1 MPKKRTRVPDVI
13 WRLFGSRART
23 LSNTIVSLLPASTPT
38 LSDDMS
44 FLLRPGDSSDYR
56 KLLDR
61 CFVVISENTPKI
73 TISRFSPVSHWPQH
87 QIVARTIEM
96 IIFGHSVTSNVI
108 CSGYDKYTQSSPL
121 VELLTAPAWCLLLQ
135 RVGEEI
141 MVYLLKNASIF
152 LPLVY
157 NRYHQVAGSPIS
169 KLFFSMKKHKLE
181 SQSGPKKK
189 IKGEDDVIPLSK
201 NQGQF
206 TTSSSDGLLS
216 SYTCVCFYKKRS
228 NDAEKH
234 SQMSSSEAAME
245 MKLDSMVNGGDNSSQ
260 SVQQY
265 SNQSLE
271 LLGKRSR
278 PFRWQ
283 RSRKRK
289 QFQGTAIVPCTEVM
303 EHKHRLP
310 EKCDSDYIKHS
321 NKKRVPLYCIMFLRI
336 IFLPHIILWQNLWKC
351 CYMVREVPKK
361 TTKETQID
369 RKLLFYNSETSSSV
383 FPRKHVLNS
392 LKPNTSDSVLLLE
405 SIFGLSGIMA
415 DSNREPCYQNIGSSP
430 SDAASVCLYHSLM
443 KLLKILIRRAQ
454 NCQHLNLLNKHCV
467 DSAYDQNE
475 IESSEVSFKE
485 SEYKNKI
492 LKKSH
497 DQSKNSLQANDSNAI
512 KSYCLKS
519 QVVSF
524 VWAACRSIIPPELL
538 GTPTNWRILRRN
550 ISKFIQLR
558 KFERFSLKQCMHKL
572 KTSAFPYFFS
582 DHSLCLLSN
591 QVLQHEE
598 GQILKTSRSGELN
611 EATYRIRKRLLE
623 NWIYWF
629 FSYVVVPLLQ
639 ANFYVTESECGKHDV
654 FYYKKSVWEKVKK
667 MATNCLKDQSYVG
680 LDNATTREIVKCR
693 RFGFSKL
700 RFLPKENRIRL
711 LANLKAPSRMPLQ
724 ESYWKNKSS
733 RIGKKQLVQK
743 TISFHNFKSVNSILR
758 DTHSV
763 LKGIQLKEPERLG
776 SSVFDYND
784 VYRRLCP
791 FLIQLK
797 NGSSNIPGVY
807 IIVSDVAKAF
817 DSVEQK
823 MLLSVI
829 KDVIRDEK
837 YTVKQS
843 CEVRCTKSSLW
854 VQDHYI
860 LLDQNIKS
868 STTSLI
874 PFQAT
879 NSVLVNQE
887 CSKTVTKNEL
897 LFDLNE
903 HIKRNV
909 LQLDKKFYLQR
920 VGISQGSVLST
931 LLCSL
936 YYGDMDRKVIFP
948 FLERISQTAIQDGSE
963 QYNFSYASGA
973 QIHTSNTSYMLLRFI
988 DDFLFVSTS
997 KQQAEGFFSRLSRG
1011 FQDYNCYMN
1020 ADKFSVNFDV
1030 GHISKL
1036 PSNRLCIGEDGVSF
1050 IRWSGLLINCCTL
1063 EVQAD
1068 YTRHLKNHL
1077 SSSLTVSWHDK
1088 PGSRL
1093 ESKLCSYMRPK
1104 CHPLFYDSKINSAG
1118 VVRLNIF
1125 QAFLVCAMKFH
1136 CYFCDLSYICRFR
1149 TAFYWKIIKK
1159 SFRYTSSLIKRRMH
1173 SRGGRLG
1180 SNLRPV
1186 LHLKNCEVEWLGLN
1200 AYVQVLKRKKPKQKE
1215 LLSLLTSKLL
1225 MHKLS
1230 NNFSPCLSYAVDPSH
1245 SSLIWKIKY

>member
-1 MPKKRTRVPDVI
+1 MPKKRTRVPEVL

-23 LSNTIVSLLPASTPT
+23 LSNTIVSLHPSPTPT
-38 LSDDMS
+38 PSSSNADGMS

-61 CFVVISENTPKI
+61 CFVVISENATKN
-73 TISRFSPVSHWPQH
+73 TISRFSTESHWSQH

-96 IIFGHSVTSNVI
+96 IISDHSVTSNVI

-135 RVGEEI
+135 RVGDEI
-141 MVYLLKNASIF
+141 MAYLLKNAWIF

-157 NRYHQVAGSPIS
+157 KRYHQVAGSPIS

-181 SQSGPKKK
+181 SQSGPRKKR
-189 IKGEDDVIPLSK
+189 KGDDNVIPLSK
-201 NQGQF
+201 KQGPV
-206 TTSSSDGLLS
+206 TTSSSEGVLS
-216 SYTCVCFYKKRS
+216 SFSCVCCYKYRS
-228 NDAEKH
+228 YHEEKH
-234 SQMSSSEAAME
+234 SQVSSSEAAME
-245 MKLDSMVNGGDNSSQ
+245 MKTGLMVNVRDNSSQ
-260 SVQQY
+260 PVQQH

-271 LLGKRSR
+271 LLRKRSR

-283 RSRKRK
+283 RSRKHK
-289 QFQGTAIVPCTEVM
+289 QFQGTAIAPCTRNM
-303 EHKHRLP
+303 ENKHWLP
-310 EKCDSDYIKHS
+310 EKCDSENSACSYREK
-321 NKKRVPLYCIMFLRI
+321 
-336 IFLPHIILWQNLWKC
+336 NLWKC
-351 CYMVREVPKK
+351 CYLVREVPKK
-361 TTKETQID
+361 TTKEAQIN
-369 RKLLFYNSETSSSV
+369 RKLLFYNSETSLSV
-383 FPRKHVLNS
+383 LPRNHILNS
-392 LKPNTSDSVLLLE
+392 LKPNSSDSILLLE
-405 SIFGLSGIMA
+405 SIFGLSGTLA
-415 DSNREPCYQNIGSSP
+415 GSSREPCYQNIGPSP
-430 SDAASVCLYHSLM
+430 SDTSVCLYHSLT

-467 DSAYDQNE
+467 VPTYDQNE
-475 IESSEVSFKE
+475 IESSEDSFKE
-485 SEYKNKI
+485 SESKNKV

-497 DQSKNSLQANDSNAI
+497 DQSKNSLEANDPRAI

-572 KTSAFPYFFS
+572 KTSAFPYFFN

-591 QVLQHEE
+591 QVLQHGE
-598 GQILKTSRSGELN
+598 GQMLETSRSSELN
-611 EATYRIRKRLLE
+611 EATYRIRNFFLE
-623 NWIYWF
+623 SWIYWF

-639 ANFYVTESECGKHDV
+639 ANFYVTESECGKQDL

-667 MATNCLKDQSYVG
+667 MATNCLKDQNYVD
-680 LDNATTREIVKCR
+680 LDNATTRDIIKCR

-711 LANLKAPSRMPLQ
+711 LANLKAPSRMPQQ
-724 ESYWKNKSS
+724 ETCWKNKSS
-733 RIGKKQLVQK
+733 RISKRMRLVQK
-743 TISFHNFKSVNSILR
+743 TFGFHHFKSVNSVLR

-763 LKGIQLKEPERLG
+763 LKGIQSKEPERLG

-784 VYRRLCP
+784 VYRRLCS

-797 NGSSNIPGVY
+797 GGSSNIPGVF

-837 YTVKQS
+837 YTLKQS
-843 CEVRCTKSSLW
+843 CEVCCTKSSLW
-854 VQDHYI
+854 VHDHYI
-860 LLDQNIKS
+860 LLDQIIKS
-868 STTSLI
+868 SATYLI
-874 PFQAT
+874 PCQST
-879 NSVLVNQE
+879 NSILLNQE
-887 CSKTVTKNEL
+887 CSKTVMKSEL

-936 YYGDMDRKVIFP
+936 YYGDMDKKVIFP
-948 FLERISQTAIQDGSE
+948 FLERISQTAIQDGSK
-963 QYNFSYASGA
+963 QHNWSYASGA
-973 QIHTSNTSYMLLRFI
+973 QIYTSNIKYMLLRFI

-997 KQQAEGFFSRLSRG
+997 KQQAEGFFSRLWRG

-1030 GHISKL
+1030 GHIAKL

-1068 YTRHLKNHL
+1068 YTK
-1077 SSSLTVSWHDK
+1077 
-1088 PGSRL
+1088 
-1093 ESKLCSYMRPK
+1093 E
-1104 CHPLFYDSKINSAG
+1104 KININTTARIYKVSYG
-1118 VVRLNIF
+1118 
-1125 QAFLVCAMKFH
+1125 CA
-1136 CYFCDLSYICRFR
+1136 
-1149 TAFYWKIIKK
+1149 TTII
-1159 SFRYTSSLIKRRMH
+1159 TLLLI
-1173 SRGGRLG
+1173 
-1180 SNLRPV
+1180 
-1186 LHLKNCEVEWLGLN
+1186 GL
-1200 AYVQVLKRKKPKQKE
+1200 
-1215 LLSLLTSKLL
+1215 
-1225 MHKLS
+1225 
-1230 NNFSPCLSYAVDPSH
+1230 
-1245 SSLIWKIKY
+1245 